1 MLPEISQYLDTLDD
15 LRAQVG
21 GIIKDVPA
29 EGLNW
34 RPPLPAD
41 AAADA
46 DGTNSLAVLAVHVA
60 GSEHFWFAETIGMAP
75 ATRVREAEFSYVATS
90 PEDALER
97 LGAVAIETHAV
108 FSKLTAADLDSSF
121 MKDDHAIG
129 VRWVIHHVL
138 YHYSLHIGHMQLTYQ
153 LWNKGKATNSPR
165 WYHRLARK
173 APHA

>member
-29 EGLNW
+29 DGLNW
-34 RPPLPAD
+34 RPPLP
-41 AAADA
+41 ADA

-60 GSEHFWFAETIGMAP
+60 GSEHFWFAENIGQAP
-75 ATRVREAEFSYVATS
+75 PTRKRDAEFSYVASS
-90 PEDALER
+90 PADALER
-97 LGAVAIETHAV
+97 LGVVAIETHDV
-108 FSKLTAADLDSSF
+108 LSKLTAPELDSSF
-121 MKDDHAIG
+121 MKDDHAVG
-129 VRWVIHHVL
+129 VRWVIHHVI

-153 LWNKGKATNSPR
+153 LWNKGKASNSPR

>member
-1 MLPEISQYLDTLDD
+1 MIPEITQYIDTLDD

-29 EGLNW
+29 DGLNW
-34 RPPLPAD
+34 RPPLPAG
-41 AAADA
+41 A

-60 GSEHFWFAETIGMAP
+60 GSEHFWFAENIGRAP
-75 ATRVREAEFSYVATS
+75 ATRVRDAEFSYVATS

-97 LGAVAIETHAV
+97 LAAVAVETQGV
-108 FSKLTAADLDSSF
+108 LSKLTAEELDGSF
-121 MKDDHAIG
+121 MRDDHAVG
-129 VRWVIHHVL
+129 VRWAIHHVI

-153 LWNKGKATNSPR
+153 LWNKGKASNSPR

-173 APHA
+173 GPEA